1 MRGYFE
7 TRGLI
12 NRICKLICSTEV
24 QFDCFDE
31 DCEKTKRRFNTIQD
45 FDTILHF
52 LLAESLVSLGI
63 IKLCFQIFKEHIF
76 NTLYLEQITY
86 PYNYQFLP

>member
-31 DCEKTKRRFNTIQD
+31 DCKKIKRRFNTIQD

-52 LLAESLVSLGI
+52 
-63 IKLCFQIFKEHIF
+63 F
-76 NTLYLEQITY
+76 
-86 PYNYQFLP
+86 